1 MNVNKLFF
9 FRCLG
14 RACYFLY
21 LSLEV
26 RLCALLRVYCENAAC
41 ICDDRRVPCVSR
53 LLRVG
58 CLFVCGSRRTELL
71 PSWAAGCDATVCSA
85 EVSFSHLFLRDRCAW
100 KAAACFLTLLVQAA
114 MFECERGYIGEN
126 IWGRRKPRTDVSGA
140 DIEEKKKENI
150 LLVVLAVKAW
160 NRARL
165 FYVCFSYLYSAE
177 KICILYMAI

>member
-9 FRCLG
+9 FFVVWVELVI
-14 RACYFLY
+14 FS

-26 RLCALLRVYCENAAC
+26 RLCALLRIYCENAAC
-41 ICDDRRVPCVSR
+41 ICDDRRVPRVSR

-71 PSWAAGCDATVCSA
+71 PSWGAGCDATVCSA
-85 EVSFSHLFLRDRCAW
+85 EVLFSHLFLSDRCAW

-140 DIEEKKKENI
+140 DIEEKK
-150 LLVVLAVKAW
+150 
-160 NRARL
+160 R
-165 FYVCFSYLYSAE
+165 
-177 KICILYMAI
+177 KIYC